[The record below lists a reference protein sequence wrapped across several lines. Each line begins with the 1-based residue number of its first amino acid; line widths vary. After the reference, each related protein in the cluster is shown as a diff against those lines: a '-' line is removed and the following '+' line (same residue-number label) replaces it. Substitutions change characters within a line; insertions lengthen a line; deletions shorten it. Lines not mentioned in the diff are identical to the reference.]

1 MRGLVRPSALVG
13 TTMSMDRAQLI
24 RRTAYFNATRRPK
37 VVDEVDERYN
47 KMAVQLFLMIRC
59 MDYAMVDFGN
69 ALEDAGMLRHKAKR
83 DFSLASKA
91 TLQVHCRVC
100 SFFKELYPE
109 QLRVFNDCGDRIYMA
124 MDSDMKLSDV
134 ERSYNLML
142 CLGRLIKQRIALLES
157 RYDFREAEILTKL
170 PDRFSYLGIK
180 DYGLDAIVKS
190 YFK

>member
-1 MRGLVRPSALVG
+1 MKGLGRPSSFAG
-13 TTMSMDRAQLI
+13 TTMGLDRAQLI

-37 VVDEVDERYN
+37 ECSEVDERYN
-47 KMAVQLFLMIRC
+47 KMAVQLFIMIRC
-59 MDYAMVDFGN
+59 IDYAMVDFGT
-69 ALEDAGMLRHKAKR
+69 ALEDAGMLKHKTKR

-124 MDSDMKLSDV
+124 MESDMKLSDV

-142 CLGRLIKQRIALLES
+142 GLGRLIKQRIALLES
-157 RYDFREAEILTKL
+157 RYDFSDAEILTKL
-170 PDRFSYLGIK
+170 PDRFSHLGIK